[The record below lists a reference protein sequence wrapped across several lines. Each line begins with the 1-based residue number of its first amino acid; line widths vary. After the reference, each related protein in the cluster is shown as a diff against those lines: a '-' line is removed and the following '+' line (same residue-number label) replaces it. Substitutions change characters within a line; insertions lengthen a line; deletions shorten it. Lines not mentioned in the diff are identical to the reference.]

1 MNFRSAAMIVL
12 LSTAAFAPAVR
23 AQDAGLLFIQP
34 LTPEGVRAVQARLK
48 AMAGYPG
55 PVDGIWGPGS
65 RLALRNFQQNRGL
78 QATGEM
84 NQATAATLGLDP
96 VVLVASAAPPPPA
109 PVPAP
114 VFTISGD
121 SMRIIQARL
130 RQLGFY
136 KGDVDATWG
145 ASSQTALQNF
155 QAANGI
161 AADGRLTRATVQALG
176 IDPSTI
182 QASQ

>member
-1 MNFRSAAMIVL
+1 MNFRSVAMIVL
-12 LSTAAFAPAVR
+12 VSTAALAPATR
-23 AQDAGLLFIQP
+23 AQDAGLMFIQP
-34 LTPEGVRAVQARLK
+34 LTPDGVRMVQVRLK
-48 AMAGYPG
+48 AMTSYPG

-65 RLALRNFQQNRGL
+65 QMALRSFQQSRGL
-78 QATGEM
+78 QVTGEL

-96 VVLVASAAPPPPA
+96 ATLVASAAPPPP
-109 PVPAP
+109 PPAAA
-114 VFTISGD
+114 FTISAD

-145 ASSQTALQNF
+145 ASSQAALQNF